1 MIGRS
6 RGSLLFDVC
15 NIALMLL
22 LVFFT
27 LYPVY
32 YLIVVSLSDGIAVS
46 KGTVYW
52 WPSNPNLGAYKV
64 LLGDSS
70 IIRAYGNTLL
80 YTSAGTLV
88 NMIMTVLCAYP
99 LAKKDFYGR
108 QTFTIMIVITM
119 FFSGGLIPNYLLV
132 YNLGMINTMWAVI
145 LPSAISAWNM
155 FIVRTS
161 FQGIPGEMFEAAR
174 IDGANEW
181 RILWR
186 IALPVSVPMLAT
198 ISMFYAVGHWNS
210 YFPALIYL
218 NEKAKFPLQILLR
231 NLVIEGDMA
240 GQAQD
245 MAGQIATVSTT
256 NIKYA
261 VVIIA
266 ILPILM
272 IYPFIQKYFVKGA
285 MIGSLKG

>member
-1 MIGRS
+1 MIGKS
-6 RGSLLFDVC
+6 RGSLVFDVC
-15 NIALMLL
+15 NIVLMLL

-32 YLIVVSLSDGIAVS
+32 YLIVVSLSDGVAVS

-52 WPSNPNLGAYKV
+52 WPSGANLGAYKL

-80 YTSAGTLV
+80 YTSMGTLV
-88 NMIMTVLCAYP
+88 NMILTVLCAYP

-108 QTFTIMIVITM
+108 RVFSIMIVITM

-132 YNLGMINTMWAVI
+132 YNLGMVNTMWAVI